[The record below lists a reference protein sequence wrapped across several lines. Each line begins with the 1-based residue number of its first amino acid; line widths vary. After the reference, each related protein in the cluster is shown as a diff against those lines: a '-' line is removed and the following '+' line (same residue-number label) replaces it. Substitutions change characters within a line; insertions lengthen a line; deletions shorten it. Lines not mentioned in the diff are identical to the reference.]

1 MPRPISAIHDS
12 FGGREQRLSLRLTL
26 KTGAQISRLDIPAI
40 SVYLSEEEAGMN
52 KEAVASA
59 AFANQI
65 LPQFSIPAARSL
77 QERPARVLKYGD
89 TFALFDPNGDITSMP
104 GSPEGIFYR
113 DTRHLSHLR
122 LSICGMPPMLLSSTM
137 RDDNAA
143 LTCDLTN
150 PDLYRSEGLILEHDL
165 IHLRRVKFV
174 WKSATFERIA
184 VRNFGE
190 RRERIVLQIEFA
202 ADFADLFEVRGS
214 RRERHGTFHPTQVKA
229 DAAKISYTGLD
240 GLLRETRLRFAP
252 QPGDLDAN
260 RAIFELDLM
269 PHERA
274 VIFIEI
280 RCNTRPGGL
289 PASNQFFTSLRESR
303 RALRRSASRA
313 TAIATSNDV
322 FNEGIRRSIAD
333 LYMLTTDLP
342 EGPYPYAGI
351 PWFST
356 VFGRDALITAMQ
368 TLWAD
373 PAIARGVLGHLAAT
387 QATAKDDAADAE
399 PGKILHEARRGEMA
413 ALGEVPFRRYYGSVD
428 ATPLFVMLAGAY
440 LERTADVAT
449 LRRLWPNIEAALRWI
464 DVYGDRDRD
473 GFVEYGR
480 KSEEGLI
487 NQGWKDSHDS
497 IFHAD
502 GSVARGPI
510 ALVEVQG
517 YVFAAKRAAASIA
530 QRLDL
535 PERALRLDRQAEELQ
550 RRFDAAFWDDALGT
564 YVLALDGDKRPC
576 RVRSSNAGHALFSGI
591 ALPER
596 AGPVVNGLMSN
607 ASYSGWGIRT
617 IATSESR
624 YNPMSY
630 HNGSVWPHDN
640 GLIAM
645 GFGRYGLKHPLMRLL
660 TALFD
665 ASLFLEL
672 KRLPELF
679 CGFARRAHTGPTAYP
694 VACAPQAWSSASVFA
709 MVGALLGISFEP
721 AARRICLM
729 RPMLPAWLD
738 TLKLSNLRLGGA
750 AVDLLLER
758 RGEEVAPHVVRRSG
772 DVDVVMTA

>member
-1 MPRPISAIHDS
+1 VISI
-12 FGGREQRLSLRLTL
+12 
-26 KTGAQISRLDIPAI
+26 
-40 SVYLSEEEAGMN
+40 YLSEEEAGMN

-59 AFANQI
+59 AFASQT

-89 TFALFDPNGDITSMP
+89 TFALFDPNGDIISMP
-104 GSPEGIFYR
+104 GGPEGIFYR

-122 LSICGMPPMLLSSTM
+122 LSICDMRPMLLSSTM

-150 PDLYRSEGLILEHDL
+150 PDLYRSEDLILEHDL

-184 VRNFGE
+184 VRNFSE
-190 RRERIVLQIEFA
+190 RRERIALRIEFA

-214 RRERHGTFHPTQVKA
+214 RRDRHGTFHPTQVKA
-229 DAAKISYTGLD
+229 DTAKISYTGLD

-252 QPGDLDAN
+252 QPRELEAN
-260 RAIFELDLM
+260 QAIFELDLM
-269 PHERA
+269 PQERA

-280 RCNTRPGGL
+280 GCNTRPAGL

-322 FNEGIRRSIAD
+322 FNEGIRRAIAD

-351 PWFST
+351 PWFNT

-387 QATAKDDAADAE
+387 QSTAKDDAADAE
-399 PGKILHEARRGEMA
+399 PGKILHEARHGEMA

-440 LERTADVAT
+440 LERTADVAS
-449 LRRLWPNIEAALRWI
+449 LRRLWPNIEAALQWI

-480 KSEEGLI
+480 ASEEGLI
-487 NQGWKDSHDS
+487 NQGWKDSPDS

-502 GSVARGPI
+502 GSLARGSI

-530 QRLDL
+530 RRLDL
-535 PERALRLDRQAEELQ
+535 PERALQLDREAEELQ

-576 RVRSSNAGHALFSGI
+576 QVRSSNAGHALFTGI

-596 AGPVVNGLMSN
+596 AEPVVNGLMSS

-617 IATSESR
+617 IASSESR

-640 GLIAM
+640 GLIAL
-645 GFGRYGLKHPLMRLL
+645 GFARYGFRRQVMQVFKG
-660 TALFD
+660 LFE
-665 ASLFLEL
+665 ASNYIDLR
-672 KRLPELF
+672 RLPELF
-679 CGFARRAHTGPTAYP
+679 CGFSRMPTQGPTFYP
-694 VACAPQAWSSASVFA
+694 VACSPQAWAA
-709 MVGALLGISFEP
+709 TAPLALLQACMGLRFDPENRHVIFNRPVLPEFLGEVRLTGL
-721 AARRICLM
+721 AIADAKIDVELRR
-729 RPMLPAWLD
+729 
-738 TLKLSNLRLGGA
+738 TGT
-750 AVDLLLER
+750 
-758 RGEEVAPHVVRRSG
+758 
-772 DVDVVMTA
+772 DVVVNVLSRQGDISATSTS

>member
-1 MPRPISAIHDS
+1 
-12 FGGREQRLSLRLTL
+12 
-26 KTGAQISRLDIPAI
+26 
-40 SVYLSEEEAGMN
+40 MN

-59 AFANQI
+59 AFANQAS
-65 LPQFSIPAARSL
+65 PQFSIPAARSL

-89 TFALFDPNGDITSMP
+89 TFALFDPNGDIVSMP
-104 GSPEGIFYR
+104 GSPEGIFYH

-122 LSICGMPPMLLSSTM
+122 LSISGMRPMLLSSAM

-150 PDLYRSEGLILEHDL
+150 PDLYRSENLVLEHDL

-184 VRNFGE
+184 VRSFSE
-190 RRERIVLQIEFA
+190 KREQIVVQLEFA

-214 RRERHGTFHPTQVKA
+214 HRDRHGTFHPAQVKA
-229 DAAKISYTGLD
+229 DTAKISYTGLD
-240 GLLRETRLRFAP
+240 GRLRETLLRFAP
-252 QPGDLDAN
+252 QPRELDAN
-260 RAIFELDLM
+260 KAIFQFDLK
-269 PHERA
+269 PRDRA
-274 VIFIEI
+274 VVFIEI
-280 RCNTRPGGL
+280 RCDARSAGL
-289 PASNQFFTSLRESR
+289 PASKQFFASLRESR

-322 FNEGIRRSIAD
+322 FNEGIRRAIAD

-356 VFGRDALITAMQ
+356 VFGRDALVTAMQ

-373 PAIARGVLGHLAAT
+373 PLITRGVLGHLAAT
-387 QATAKDDAADAE
+387 QATVKDDFADAE
-399 PGKILHEARRGEMA
+399 PGKILHEARHGEMA

-440 LERTADVAT
+440 LERTADVGT
-449 LRRLWPNIEAALRWI
+449 LRQLWPNIEAALRWI

-480 KSEEGLI
+480 RSEEGLV
-487 NQGWKDSHDS
+487 NQGWKDSNDS

-502 GSVARGPI
+502 GSLARGPI

-530 QRLDL
+530 RRLGLADRASSL
-535 PERALRLDRQAEELQ
+535 DREAEALR
-550 RRFDAAFWDDALGT
+550 RRFDAAFWDEPLGT

-576 RVRSSNAGHALFSGI
+576 RVRSSNAGHALFTGI

-596 AGPVVNGLMSN
+596 AARVVNGLMSS

-640 GLIAM
+640 GLIAL
-645 GFGRYGLKHPLMRLL
+645 GFARYGFRRQVIQVFKG
-660 TALFD
+660 LFD
-665 ASLFLEL
+665 ASNYIDLR
-672 KRLPELF
+672 RLPELL
-679 CGFARRAHTGPTAYP
+679 CGFSRLRTQGPTFYP
-694 VACAPQAWSSASVFA
+694 VACSPQAWAA
-709 MVGALLGISFEP
+709 TAPLALLQACTGLRFDPENRHVIFNRP
-721 AARRICLM
+721 ALPEFLGEVKLTGLAIADAKIDVELRR
-729 RPMLPAWLD
+729 
-738 TLKLSNLRLGGA
+738 TGT
-750 AVDLLLER
+750 
-758 RGEEVAPHVVRRSG
+758 
-772 DVDVVMTA
+772 DVVVNVLSRQGDIWATSTS